1 VTFLI
6 PQFLWALLALAPLA
20 VVYLIKVRPRKRKTS
35 AWFLW
40 EGIFQERRAASWLQK
55 LRDWFSLALMALAFI
70 LLVLALARPI
80 TRDGTA
86 AERLVL
92 IVDNSLSMN
101 ADGRLEE
108 ARRAAMGLA
117 RSLPAG
123 GRASVFALG
132 EELIS
137 ATGFTASRRE
147 LTRGLD
153 SVRGSDAPLNI
164 SALEHFF
171 GPGETNGT
179 RRVILFTD
187 GCFAGA
193 GELPEGVEL
202 VKVGRPA
209 DNVGINAFDVQRVP
223 GADRPLGVFFRV
235 YSNADTEREVDAV
248 LSFENTAD
256 IRRVIPLIVQP
267 GLNEPEILEL
277 PNGEAGRWILTLEI
291 DDALAR
297 DNTARAVARDADPV
311 RVAIHAPETAVFWR
325 LCVDAFGEGVSG
337 LALTGE
343 NPDLTLCRGAV
354 NAASADQL
362 ALFAPKGASP
372 FWRSVG
378 GEPTEATAR
387 VVLPDHPLARYAD
400 LDGVVFHGVR
410 DIAPPEQSVVVA
422 ETDAGVPLVY
432 KSTVEGS
439 TAYVFNFDPA
449 LNHFFLHPLFP
460 VLVWSAASELMELE
474 DTPLSMISA
483 GAVAKLPAGFE
494 SGEVVTPD
502 GEPLPF
508 TDGCFG
514 PLDRFGFYEVTSG
527 SNTMTVAC
535 GGAPVVES
543 RARSEVETAEV
554 AASAGGFPLSDWFL
568 LAAALILALE
578 CALYH
583 RRRIG

>member
-1 VTFLI
+1 MTFLL

-70 LLVLALARPI
+70 LLALALARPV
-80 TRDGTA
+80 TRSGAA

-101 ADGRLEE
+101 AEGRLNE
-108 ARRAAMGLA
+108 ARRAAIGLA

-132 EELIS
+132 EELVS
-137 ATGFTASRRE
+137 STGFTASRRE

-153 SVRGSDAPLNI
+153 LIGGSDAPLNI
-164 SALEHFF
+164 SALEYFF

-179 RRVILFTD
+179 RRVILFSD

-193 GELPEGVEL
+193 DQLPAGVEL

-209 DNVGINAFDVQRVP
+209 DNIGINAFDVQRVP
-223 GADRPLGVFFRV
+223 GADHPLGVFFSI
-235 YSNADTEREVDAV
+235 YSNADEELEVDAV
-248 LSFENTAD
+248 LSFENEES
-256 IRRVIPLIVQP
+256 IRRVLPLIVHP
-267 GLNEPEILEL
+267 GLNDPEILEL

-297 DNTARAVARDADPV
+297 DNVARAVARDADPV
-311 RVAIHAPETAVFWR
+311 RVAIRAPETAVFWK

-337 LALTGE
+337 LSLVDE
-343 NPDLTLCRGAV
+343 NPDLMLCRGTG
-354 NAASADQL
+354 NASSAERV
-362 ALFAPKGASP
+362 AIFAPTGESA
-372 FWRSVG
+372 FWKHVG

-387 VVLPDHPLARYAD
+387 VALPNHPLARYAD
-400 LDGVVFHGVR
+400 LDGMVFHGVR
-410 DIAPPEQSVVVA
+410 DIDPPEQSVVVV
-422 ETDAGVPLVY
+422 ETDDGAPLVY
-432 KSTVEGS
+432 KTSVEGS
-439 TAYVFNFDPA
+439 SAYVFNFDPA

-460 VLVWSAASELMELE
+460 VLVWSTASELMALE
-474 DTPLSMISA
+474 GAPLSMISA
-483 GAVAKLPAGFE
+483 GAVVELPAGFDA
-494 SGEVVTPD
+494 GEVLTPEGETLLFAD
-502 GEPLPF
+502 GRY
-508 TDGCFG
+508 G
-514 PLDRFGFYEVTSG
+514 PLERFGFYEVTSG

-535 GGAPVVES
+535 GGAPVAES
-543 RARSEVETAEV
+543 NVTSEIEAKDV
-554 AASAGGFPLSDWFL
+554 AASVGGFPLSDWFL

-583 RRRIG
+583 RRKVG